1 MLMDTYTPLFSKI
14 VDSSVWTEA
23 DYVCKVF
30 ITLLAVKDRD
40 QVARVNAFEVG
51 RKCWPGDPEAEKRA
65 LDALNILAAPDTK
78 RIEPQPFDGRRI
90 EKVERGWLVL
100 NGEHYREL
108 ARRCKHREDSAQHM
122 ARKRASSGNGSSA
135 SEYLPSQPPAP
146 RATTKIPNGPVME
159 IYEAYPK
166 RVGKPAAIK
175 AITKALVKIKPEDLL
190 EKTRAFA
197 AAKTGS
203 DPQFI
208 PHPATWF
215 NQERFNDDPETWRQS
230 VPAGPSG
237 KPLDAR
243 SLADKI
249 LDEALN
255 TSIPEIPE

>member
-65 LDALNILAAPDTK
+65 LDALTILARPDTK
-78 RIEPQPFDGRRI
+78 RIEPQPFEGRRI

-100 NGEHYREL
+100 NGEHYRNL
-108 ARRCKHREDSAQHM
+108 ARECKHRETSALHM
-122 ARKRASSGNGSSA
+122 ARKRAGNGASVEEYIPQQATPSA
-135 SEYLPSQPPAP
+135 TPN
-146 RATTKIPNGPVME
+146 IPNGVVIE

-166 RVGKPAAIK
+166 KVGKPAALKAIAK
-175 AITKALVKIKPEDLL
+175 AITKIKPEDLL
-190 EKTRAFA
+190 SKTRAFA
-197 AAKTGS
+197 AAKIGS

-215 NQERFNDDPETWRQS
+215 NQERFNDDPTTW
-230 VPAGPSG
+230 
-237 KPLDAR
+237 
-243 SLADKI
+243 
-249 LDEALN
+249 N
-255 TSIPEIPE
+255 TNGNQTNAQPGQNRPGGNRVEPDYSKGF